1 MPFSDDR
8 PGPRPASM
16 FQYLAAA
23 FGWRWNLLALAGG
36 IGAAL
41 LSPYPD
47 VVLALLG
54 AAELTYLTGLLASD
68 RFRKSIDAKVNGYT
82 SNTDQQLPTR
92 TGTTPELQMASIL
105 RELGPGPRNRFL
117 SLKERCESMLKI
129 ARGINPQHALTGNSR
144 SEGLDKLL
152 WVFLRMLSAQQGLWK
167 FLDDA
172 DERSLEQQVASLE
185 RRRKEIGDGDERMSR
200 TLTDA
205 IATAQMRMDN
215 IRNARRNAEFI
226 SLELDRIE
234 NKILA
239 IGEMAVNNQQPD
251 AISLQ
256 VDAVAHTMAETETA
270 MKELDY
276 LSGISRELSSAPPKI
291 MQLN

>member
-1 MPFSDDR
+1 
-8 PGPRPASM
+8 M
-16 FQYLAAA
+16 FQYLTAA

-36 IGAAL
+36 VGAAL

-47 VVLALLG
+47 VVLALLA

-68 RFRKSIDAKVNGYT
+68 RFRKAIDAKVSGYT

-92 TGTTPELQMASIL
+92 TGTTPELQMAAIL

-117 SLKERCESMLKI
+117 ALKERCESMLKI
-129 ARGINPQHALTGNSR
+129 ARGINPQHGLTGNSR
-144 SEGLDKLL
+144 NEGLDKLL

-167 FLDDA
+167 FLDEANDRA
-172 DERSLEQQVASLE
+172 LEQQVASLE
-185 RRRKEIGDGDERMSR
+185 RRRKEVGDSDERMSR

-251 AISLQ
+251 FISAQ
-256 VDAVAHTMAETETA
+256 VDAVAHTMAETEHA